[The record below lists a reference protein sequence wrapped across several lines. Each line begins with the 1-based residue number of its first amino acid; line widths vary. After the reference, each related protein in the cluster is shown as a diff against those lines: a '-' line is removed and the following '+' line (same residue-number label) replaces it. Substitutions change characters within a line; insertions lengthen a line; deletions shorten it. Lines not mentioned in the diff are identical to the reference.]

1 MSTRQ
6 FETITLHCQE
16 PDPLTGAVT
25 VPVYQ
30 TSTYKHEAIGKHKGY
45 EYSRSEN
52 PTRKVLE
59 TTIASLEGGTF
70 GLAFASGMA
79 AATAVFSIFKTGDH
93 IVVGDDIYGGTYRLL
108 EKMFKRWGLKVIYAD
123 VDDLTSFQ
131 KAIKKQTKLVWVE
144 TPTNPLLKI
153 IDLKRLSEI
162 VKNKNKN
169 VLIAVDNTF
178 SSPYFQRPLSLG
190 ADIIVH
196 STTKYL
202 SGHSDIIGGAVVTS
216 NSELFRALKS
226 YQSAAGAVPGPW
238 DCWLIL
244 RGIKTLAIRMRE
256 HERNAL
262 FLAEYLKGHPR
273 IEKVYYPGLAGHP
286 QHNVA
291 RKQMSGFGGMVS
303 IELKGGFPAVKKFL
317 SKLKLFLLAAS
328 LGGVESLVLHP
339 ATYSHRILPEKERKK
354 LGISDSLVRLSVG
367 IEHREDLKK
376 DLEQAL
382 R

>member
-1 MSTRQ
+1 MR
-6 FETITLHCQE
+6 FETLAIHCQE

-30 TSTYKHEAIGKHKGY
+30 TSTYKHGAIGKHKGY
-45 EYSRSEN
+45 EYSRSDN

-59 TTIASLEGGTF
+59 NTIASLEGGAF
-70 GLAFASGMA
+70 GLAFASGV
-79 AATAVFSIFKTGDH
+79 AATAAVFSLFQSGDH

-108 EKMFKRWGLKVIYAD
+108 EKVFKRWGLKVTYAD
-123 VDDLTSFQ
+123 VDDLKSFQ
-131 KAIKKQTKLVWVE
+131 NAMQKQTKLVWVE

-153 IDLKRLSEI
+153 IDLKKLAEMIKS
-162 VKNKNKN
+162 KNND

-178 SSPYFQRPLSLG
+178 SSPYFQRPLAHG
-190 ADIIVH
+190 ADIVVH

-216 NSELFRALKS
+216 HKHLCGALKS

-262 FLAEYLKGHPR
+262 FLAEYLKDHPR
-273 IEKVYYPGLAGHP
+273 VEKIYYPGLSCHP
-286 QHNVA
+286 QHDVA

-303 IELKGGFPAVKKFL
+303 IELKGGYTAVKKFL
-317 SKLKLFLLAAS
+317 SRLKLFTLAAS

-339 ATYSHRILPEKERKK
+339 ATYSHRILPEQERQK
-354 LGISDSLVRLSVG
+354 LGITDSLIRLSVG
-367 IEHREDLKK
+367 IEHREDLKQ
-376 DLEQAL
+376 DLAQAL
-382 R
+382 K

>member
-1 MSTRQ
+1 MR
-6 FETITLHCQE
+6 FETMAIHCQE
-16 PDPLTGAVT
+16 PDPLTGSVT
-25 VPVYQ
+25 LPVYQ

-45 EYSRSEN
+45 EYSRSDN
-52 PTRKVLE
+52 PTRKMLE
-59 TTIASLEGGTF
+59 STIAALEDGTF
-70 GLAFASGMA
+70 GLAFASGV
-79 AATAVFSIFKTGDH
+79 AATAAVFSIFKSGDH

-108 EKMFKRWGLKVIYAD
+108 EKVFKRWGLKVTYAD
-123 VDDLTSFQ
+123 VDDLKSFQ
-131 KAIKKQTKLVWVE
+131 KAIQKQTKLVWVE

-153 IDLKRLSEI
+153 IDLKRLSEM
-162 VKNKNKN
+162 VKSKNKN

-178 SSPYFQRPLSLG
+178 SSPFFQRPLTLG

-216 NSELFRALKS
+216 SEKLFRELKS

-238 DCWLIL
+238 DCWLVL

-262 FLAEYLKGHPR
+262 FIAECLKGHPR
-273 IEKVYYPGLAGHP
+273 VEKVYYPGLASHP
-286 QHNVA
+286 QHDVA

-303 IELKGGFPAVKKFL
+303 IELKGGFSAVEKFL
-317 SKLKLFLLAAS
+317 SKLKLFTLAAS

-354 LGISDSLVRLSVG
+354 LGISDSLIRLSVG
-367 IEHREDLKK
+367 IEHKEDLKK
-376 DLEQAL
+376 DLAQAL
-382 R
+382 Q